1 MPGFWRLLR
10 NLLIVAVLTAAAIF
24 GVAWFWSLIGG
35 DSLTVNGWIAV
46 SLGVFFTF
54 ALTWGLMSL
63 AFRSSREGFDQR
75 AVDLSDLNIAPHPPA
90 SDAPAPEGE
99 ETRDI
104 AKP

>member
-1 MPGFWRLLR
+1 MPGFWTLLR
-10 NLLIVAVLTAAAIF
+10 NLLIVAVVTAAAIF

-75 AVDLSDLNIAPHPPA
+75 AGDLSDLDLEPHAPSGESEKA
-90 SDAPAPEGE
+90 GKDRDAARP
-99 ETRDI
+99 
-104 AKP
+104 